1 MRFTALVVAA
11 AFTLA
16 SATAWACPMQTAAK
30 DSQTVAS
37 SNGSAP
43 STPIPPRGKNG

>member
-1 MRFTALVVAA
+1 MRLMAFLVAA
-11 AFTLA
+11 TFTLA

-30 DSQTVAS
+30 SQTVAS

>member
-1 MRFTALVVAA
+1 MRLTALVVAA
-11 AFTLA
+11 AFTLV

-30 DSQTVAS
+30 SQAVAS